1 MKHIQFNAV
10 SARYEN
16 GEGIKKAD
24 FVLNPH
30 EFLFLTGASGAG
42 KSTILKLIL
51 MSMLPDSG
59 DIQVGKFNT
68 QNITRREIPLV
79 RRQIGCVF
87 QEFRLL
93 EDRNVYEN
101 IAFVLRITGH
111 REKTIKRRAFKMLAE
126 VGLSHKRNQMPQQLS
141 GGEQQRIAIAR
152 ALANDPF
159 VILADEP
166 TGNLD
171 AESAKNI
178 LAIFKT
184 INERGTAVLMATHN
198 QSLVEQFNCRKLELI
213 NGSVVG

>member
-1 MKHIQFNAV
+1 MKQIVFNSV
-10 SARYEN
+10 SATYKN
-16 GEGIKKAD
+16 GEGIKRAD
-24 FVLNPH
+24 FTLKPH

-42 KSTILKLIL
+42 KTTILKLIL
-51 MSMLPDSG
+51 MSMLPETG
-59 DIQVGKFNT
+59 DIQVGKYNS
-68 QNITRREIPLV
+68 QNISKKEIPLV

-87 QEFRLL
+87 QDFRLL

-171 AESAKNI
+171 PESAKNI
-178 LAIFKT
+178 LGLFKA

-198 QSLVEQFNCRKLELI
+198 QNLVAQYNYRKIELRQ
-213 NGSVVG
+213 GRVVG

>member
-1 MKHIQFNAV
+1 MKKIQFNAV
-10 SARYEN
+10 TATYKN
-16 GEGIKKAD
+16 GEGIRRAD

-30 EFLFLTGASGAG
+30 EFLFLTGPSGAG
-42 KSTILKLIL
+42 KTTILKLIL

-59 DIQVGKFNT
+59 DVQVGKYNS
-68 QNITRREIPLV
+68 QHISKKEIPLV

-87 QEFRLL
+87 QDFRLL
-93 EDRNVYEN
+93 EDRNIYEN

-111 REKTIKRRAFKMLAE
+111 REKSIKRKTFKMLAE
-126 VGLSHKRNQMPQQLS
+126 VGLSHKRNQRPQQLS

-171 AESAKNI
+171 PETAKDI
-178 LAIFKT
+178 LSLFKT

-198 QSLVEQFNCRKLELI
+198 QNLVAQYAYRKLELK
-213 NGSVVG
+213 NGRVFG

>member
-1 MKHIQFNAV
+1 MKNIKFNAV
-10 SARYEN
+10 SATYSN

-24 FVLNPH
+24 FTLNQR
-30 EFLFLTGASGAG
+30 EFLFLTGSSGAG
-42 KSTILKLIL
+42 KTTILKLIL
-51 MSMLPDSG
+51 MALFPDSG
-59 DIQVGKFNT
+59 DVQVGEFNSF
-68 QNITRREIPLV
+68 NIKKNEIPLV

-87 QEFRLL
+87 QDFRLL

-111 REKTIKRRAFKMLAE
+111 REKYIKRKTFKMLAE
-126 VGLSHKRNQMPQQLS
+126 VGLTHKRNQMPHQLS

-171 AESAKNI
+171 AETAAGI
-178 LAIFKT
+178 LDLFKV
-184 INERGTAVLMATHN
+184 IHERGTAVLMATHN
-198 QSLVEQFNCRKLELI
+198 KNLVDRFSYRILNLE
-213 NGSVVG
+213 NGKVVE